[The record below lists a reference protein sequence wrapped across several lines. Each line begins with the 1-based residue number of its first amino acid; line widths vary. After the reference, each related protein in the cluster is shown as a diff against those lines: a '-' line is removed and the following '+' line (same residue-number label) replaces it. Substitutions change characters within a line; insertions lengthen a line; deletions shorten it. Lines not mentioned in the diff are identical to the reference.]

1 MGPSRQAQERER
13 AMAVQPKTRS
23 AQSSRWSVLK
33 HSAARLCH
41 VINRFLRLT
50 GCFSMNPSSR
60 SR

>member
-13 AMAVQPKTRS
+13 AMAVQPKTQS

-50 GCFSMNPSSR
+50 GALR
-60 SR
+60 